1 VGRKRKKKKARR
13 QWLYRPED
21 SEIEVANMKDGIVKM
36 VVSPSIWGHWASGPG
51 DSKEN
56 IKWLNE
62 GLQELGF

>member
-1 VGRKRKKKKARR
+1 
-13 QWLYRPED
+13 
-21 SEIEVANMKDGIVKM
+21 MKDGIVKM